1 MMKTKYSLFIA
12 LWLSVTCSLFTACN
26 DDEQPWNPEISDSE
40 NHSVIGEDQFIVS
53 YSTTEEPST
62 RALSDNALKANERIS
77 SLHYYVYEKK
87 TGELIKQ
94 RKIRGINKTT
104 KWPICGRDSMPWELR
119 QDLQD
124 TLVAGYTYR
133 ILFIA
138 NIDSTLFKLPD
149 GTPHPAVVR
158 NVNNYATAQI
168 LLPQV
173 PFCDNNMYYLWEDS
187 LKADANTTTKRN
199 DVLLRRLVTRTDV
212 QRKEIK
218 NWRQHLYDTIANS
231 AYKAQEKEI
240 IASMDKHL
248 DDFCARMN
256 NKMTGDY
263 KYKAQEM
270 IQLLKTDSVRERI
283 HAAMKEK
290 IVTEYTDIIDGV
302 KCFQKTNEW
311 TLADNVKVTYQA
323 NTRVNALTFSRQPL
337 HLTDGL
343 TDCEEVIPVKGGRF
357 SIVSFL
363 TDKNKT
369 NTITS
374 VSFTTA
380 NIATDFTLAD
390 TIFHLGEEMNR
401 WYEVTCNPVDKIKIN
416 TTNYYDKKLLK
427 FDFTE
432 ILKGI
437 KEWDELYS
445 FTLPGEKSF
454 IYYVEHNVF
463 DIVWSEDVYGNNFKD
478 FWFHDTKVLQLP
490 DVKTITNKDVT
501 IVPSW
506 SKKIHN

>member
-1 MMKTKYSLFIA
+1 MKTRYTLLIT
-12 LWLSVTCSLFTACN
+12 LWLSAACCLFTACN
-26 DDEQPWNPEISDSE
+26 DDNEQQWNPELSDSE
-40 NHSVIGEDQFIVS
+40 DLLIADKGQFFVS
-53 YSTTEEPST
+53 YGTTDDAFT
-62 RALSDNALKANERIS
+62 RALSDNKLAPNERIS
-77 SLHYYVYEKK
+77 SLHYFVYDKE
-87 TGELIKQ
+87 TGNLIKKRQ
-94 RKIRGINKTT
+94 IRGIGPNTH
-104 KWPICGRDSMPWELR
+104 WPIGNRDSMSWELR

-124 TLVAGYTYR
+124 TLMAGPTYR

-138 NIDSTLFKLPD
+138 NIDSTLFGEK
-149 GTPHPAVVR
+149 HPSVFCDIEKYESAK
-158 NVNNYATAQI
+158 I

-173 PFCDNNMYYLWEDS
+173 PFCDNNMYYLWEGS
-187 LKADANTTTKRN
+187 LKADERNSTIKRN

-218 NWRQHLYDTIANS
+218 NLRQHLYDTIANS

-256 NKMTGDY
+256 NMMTGDY
-263 KYKAQEM
+263 KHKAQEM

-290 IVTEYTDIIDGV
+290 IVTDYTDIIDGV

-343 TDCEEVIPVKGGRF
+343 TDCEEVIPVEGGRF

-454 IYYVEHNVF
+454 IYYVKENVF
-463 DIVWSEDVYGNNFKD
+463 DMWGEHVYGNNFKD
-478 FWFHDTKVLQLP
+478 FWFHDTKILQLP